1 MYDISSYMK
10 SLTEYFFQEYVSS
23 VFVNVSITKFFTGY
37 KVRPMVKF
45 YFNRGNELGFFEI
58 QTQDESNG
66 VSASIRNKEAIEGR
80 RRFIME
86 FYGDV
91 IDAEKGELV
100 SRFEH
105 LMYIFVSRYD
115 Y

>member
-1 MYDISSYMK
+1 
-10 SLTEYFFQEYVSS
+10 
-23 VFVNVSITKFFTGY
+23 
-37 KVRPMVKF
+37 MVKF

-58 QTQDESNG
+58 QTQEESNG